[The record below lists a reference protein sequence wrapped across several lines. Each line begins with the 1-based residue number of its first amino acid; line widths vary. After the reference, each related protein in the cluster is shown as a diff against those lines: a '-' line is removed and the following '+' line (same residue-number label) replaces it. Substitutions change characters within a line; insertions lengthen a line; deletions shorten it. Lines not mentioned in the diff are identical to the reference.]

1 MIGEIRPMKSRAR
14 DAWKVAEPVP
24 VLIVDDDADKRL
36 ALRSILSSLD
46 YAIVEAD
53 SAVAA
58 LRCVMAQ
65 DFAVI
70 LLDVSMPITDGFETA
85 ALIRKRKQS
94 EATPIV
100 FITALA
106 GDELAATDRYAGGA
120 VDFMFAPVA
129 TYELQAKVA
138 AFANIFDCTQ
148 ELARQAADLQAQAD
162 QLRLVTDA
170 APVAI
175 FQTDADNCY
184 VYTNPCW
191 TEITG
196 VPAAIAHGQAWD
208 IILGSDERDAL
219 LAELPVGVAHHSE
232 LAHRFGIRSPGH
244 GPRAVL
250 VTSRPIPDPDGEIS
264 GWVGTI
270 TDVVGDAATPAEP
283 DAPAE
288 IVMSEAN
295 R

>member
-1 MIGEIRPMKSRAR
+1 MIAAARPRRTHAR
-14 DAWKVAEPVP
+14 DAWKIAKPVP
-24 VLIVDDDADKRL
+24 ILIVDDEAGKRL

-58 LRCVMAQ
+58 LRCVTAQ

-70 LLDVSMPITDGFETA
+70 LLDVSMPITDGFEAA
-85 ALIRKRKQS
+85 ALIRQRKQS

-120 VDFMFAPVA
+120 VDFLFAPVA
-129 TYELQAKVA
+129 THELQAKVA
-138 AFANIFDCTQ
+138 AFANIFDRAQ
-148 ELARQAADLQAQAD
+148 ELASELADVQAQAD
-162 QLRLVTDA
+162 QLRLLTDA

-175 FQTDADNCY
+175 FQTDVDNRY

-191 TEITG
+191 SEITG
-196 VPAAIAHGQAWD
+196 VPAALAIGQAWD
-208 IILGSDERDAL
+208 VILGSKEGDAL
-219 LAELPVGVAHHSE
+219 LSELGAGVAHPSE
-232 LAHRFGIRSPGH
+232 LGRRVEIRSPGH
-244 GPRAVL
+244 GARTVMI
-250 VTSRPIPDPDGEIS
+250 TSRPIPIPDGGIS

-270 TDVVGDAATPAEP
+270 TDVVAG
-283 DAPAE
+283 PAE
-288 IVMSEAN
+288 IVMSEAPVAC

>member
-1 MIGEIRPMKSRAR
+1 MIGTVRPTRSRAR

-24 VLIVDDDADKRL
+24 ILIVDDDAAKRL

-46 YAIVEAD
+46 YSIVEAD

-138 AFANIFDCTQ
+138 AFANIFDRAQ

-162 QLRLVTDA
+162 ELRLVTDT

-175 FQTDADNCY
+175 FQTDADNRY

-191 TEITG
+191 SEITG
-196 VPAAIAHGQAWD
+196 VPAAIASGQPWD
-208 IILGSDERDAL
+208 IILGSNERDAL
-219 LAELPVGVAHHSE
+219 LAELPAGLAHHGE
-232 LAHRFGIRSPGH
+232 LGHRFEIRSPGH
-244 GPRAVL
+244 GPRTVML
-250 VTSRPIPDPDGEIS
+250 TSRPIADPDGGIS

-270 TDVVGDAATPAEP
+270 TDVVAHVPTGTAE
-283 DAPAE
+283 PAE
-288 IVMSEAN
+288 IVMSEAS